1 MNKTIAVKEARQR
14 FSAIVDRVDRLSE
27 RVVVTK
33 NGTPRAVVMSS
44 REFDSWVET
53 LELLSN
59 PKAVEALGKGLKD
72 AKAGKWHS
80 FKEAFGEVQ

>member
-1 MNKTIAVKEARQR
+1 MTKTIAVKEARQR
-14 FSAIVDRVDRLSE
+14 FSAIIDRVDRLSE

-59 PKAVEALGKGLKD
+59 PKAVDALEKGLKD
-72 AKAGKWHS
+72 AKLGKWRT
-80 FKEAFGEVQ
+80 FKEAFGEAQ